1 MEVDG
6 EITGDKTE
14 EKKEDEE
21 GLDETRLYVM
31 NLPFNVTDSDLREL
45 FGKFGDI
52 EEIQIPLG
60 RQGRPLGFAFVKFK
74 DVECAIEAFADR
86 NKKFYQGR
94 RLHIMPAQKRVIK
107 SQPREEFYKDRVDG
121 ERKFDKPSGAQTS
134 VYKEELEEKLKADFE
149 D

>member
-52 EEIQIPLG
+52 EEI
-60 RQGRPLGFAFVKFK
+60 
-74 DVECAIEAFADR
+74 
-86 NKKFYQGR
+86 
-94 RLHIMPAQKRVIK
+94 
-107 SQPREEFYKDRVDG
+107 
-121 ERKFDKPSGAQTS
+121 
-134 VYKEELEEKLKADFE
+134 
-149 D
+149 